1 LKSLLNI
8 AHRGASA
15 YERGNTLASIERAM
29 DLGADAV
36 EFDLRRTAD
45 GVIVLWHDER
55 IRDREGKT
63 LPISKI
69 SFADLDSYSQENGF
83 RLATFEEVL
92 GEFGTKIGFDI
103 EIKTPGFEEDII
115 QLLRGYPSVIPL
127 MISSYHSA
135 VIRRIKALD
144 PSVKTGLVMRN
155 SPIFKFGIMPL
166 TVIRRYLLRS
176 KANSAHLNLNI
187 ASRAIINELTEFGF
201 EIYIWT
207 VNEER
212 DMRRF
217 IALGVDGI
225 ITDKPDLLKFLKGA
239 GRNVSLSL

>member
-1 LKSLLNI
+1 MKSLLNI

-15 YERGNTLASIERAM
+15 YEHENTLASIEKAVE
-29 DLGADAV
+29 LGADAV

-55 IRDREGKT
+55 IRNRGGK
-63 LPISKI
+63 PIPVNKIALDDLLLYSK
-69 SFADLDSYSQENGF
+69 ENGF
-83 RLATFEEVL
+83 QLTTFEEVL
-92 GEFGTKIGFDI
+92 REFGTKIGFDI
-103 EIKTPGFEEDII
+103 EIKTPGFEDDII
-115 QLLRGYPSVIPL
+115 QLLKRYPPVIPL

-144 PSVKTGLVMRN
+144 PSINTGLVVGKN
-155 SPIFKFGIMPL
+155 SIVRLAIMPF
-166 TVIRRYLLRS
+166 TFFRRHLLRS

-187 ASRAIINELTEFGF
+187 ASEAIINELTEFGF

-217 IALGVDGI
+217 MALGVDGI
-225 ITDKPDLLKFLKGA
+225 ITDKPDLLKSLEGA
-239 GRNVSLSL
+239 ARKVSLNL